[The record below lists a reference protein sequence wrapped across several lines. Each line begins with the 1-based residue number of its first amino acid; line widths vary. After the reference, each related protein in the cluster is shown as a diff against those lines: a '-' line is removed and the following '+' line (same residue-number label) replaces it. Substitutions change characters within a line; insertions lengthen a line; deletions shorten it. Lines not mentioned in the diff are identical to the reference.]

1 MILCLPV
8 MCGSCLNTCVAEV
21 HISVQNSVKVGHNN
35 PVFEFTVQ
43 HQQGRARVAQFH
55 TPRGAVTT
63 PMFMPVGTQGTV
75 KGISPQELLDIG
87 SQMIL
92 GNTYHLMLRPGE
104 ALVQAH
110 GGLPGFTAYPGPFLT
125 DSGGFQVMSLGHMRK
140 ITEEGVT
147 FKSHLDGSLV
157 HLTPERSIQVQEALG
172 ADVIM
177 AFDECPP
184 FPAERDY
191 IQRSLERT
199 VRWLDRCVSVKT
211 NDHQALFAIVQGGI
225 HEDLRQQSIDLT
237 LPFETPG
244 FAIGGLAVG
253 ESKAEM
259 FPAVAFSAGLLPDDK
274 PRYLMG
280 VGHPEDLVA
289 GIALGIDMFDCVYP
303 TRTGRF
309 GYALTDDGRLN
320 MNSSAPRKEL
330 IPIDDTCECYACRHY
345 TRAYLAH
352 LLRAEE
358 MLAPRML
365 SLHNLRYLH
374 HLVERARTA
383 IASGKFHDWANEWGE
398 RYFKGKIPEWYQQAL
413 ATGAGQRV

>member
-1 MILCLPV
+1 M
-8 MCGSCLNTCVAEV
+8 
-21 HISVQNSVKVGHNN
+21 
-35 PVFEFTVQ
+35 FEFQ
-43 HQQGRARVAQFH
+43 IQAQSGRARTATFV
-55 TPRGAVTT
+55 TPHGTVQT

-75 KGISPQELLDIG
+75 KGLSPQELTDIG
-87 SQMIL
+87 SQIVL
-92 GNTYHLMLRPGE
+92 ANTYHLLLRPGPD
-104 ALVQAH
+104 LVAQH

-125 DSGGFQVMSLGHMRK
+125 DSGGFQVMSLGHMRR

-147 FKSHLDGSLV
+147 FKSHLDGSSVYLS
-157 HLTPERSIQVQEALG
+157 PERSIEVQQALG

-184 FPAERDY
+184 YPAEREY
-191 IQRSLERT
+191 IRLSLERT
-199 VRWLDRCVSVKT
+199 VRWLERCRGAQT
-211 NDHQALFAIVQGGI
+211 RDDQALFSIVQGGI
-225 HEDLRQQSIDLT
+225 HDDLRQMSLDAT
-237 LPFETPG
+237 LPFATPG

-253 ESKAEM
+253 EGKAEM
-259 FPAVAFSAGLLPDDK
+259 YGAVDYTAARLPTGK

-289 GIALGIDMFDCVYP
+289 GIALGVDMFDCVYP

-320 MNSSAPRKEL
+320 MNSSAPRTSMD
-330 IPIDDTCECYACRHY
+330 PIDPECDCYACTHY

-374 HLVERARTA
+374 RLVERATA
-383 IASGKFHDWANEWGE
+383 AIREDRYTEWATEWAT
-398 RYFKGKIPEWYQQAL
+398 RYFKEKHKTGETPAIPQWFL
-413 ATGAGQRV
+413 RSVSRDS

>member
-1 MILCLPV
+1 MPR
-8 MCGSCLNTCVAEV
+8 M
-21 HISVQNSVKVGHNN
+21 
-35 PVFEFTVQ
+35 FEFTIQ
-43 HQQGRARVAQFH
+43 AREGRARVAQFH
-55 TPRGAVTT
+55 TPRGTVTT

-104 ALVQAH
+104 EMVAAH

-147 FKSHLDGSLV
+147 FKSHLDGSSV
-157 HLTPERSIQVQEALG
+157 QLTPERSIAVQEALG

-184 FPAERDY
+184 YPAERDY

-199 VRWLDRCVSVKT
+199 ERWLARCLQAKT
-211 NDHQALFAIVQGGI
+211 KPEQALFAIVQGGV
-225 HEDLRQQSIDLT
+225 HHDLRQQSLELT
-237 LPFETPG
+237 LPHNTPG
-244 FAIGGLAVG
+244 FALGGLAVG
-253 ESKAEM
+253 EPKEEM
-259 FPAVAFSAGLLPDDK
+259 YPAVAYTAERLPDHK

-289 GIALGIDMFDCVYP
+289 GIALGVDMFDCVYP

-320 MNSSAPRKEL
+320 LNASAPRRQLVPLDPEC
-330 IPIDDTCECYACRHY
+330 DCYACQNH

-352 LLRAEE
+352 LVKAEE
-358 MLAPRML
+358 MLGPRML

-374 HLVERARTA
+374 RLVERARSA
-383 IASGKFHDWANEWGE
+383 IETGTFGSWATTWAE
-398 RYFKGKIPEWYQQAL
+398 RYFKGKVPAWFAEAL
-413 ATGAGQRV
+413 ATGGQLPERPAQV

>member
-1 MILCLPV
+1 M
-8 MCGSCLNTCVAEV
+8 
-21 HISVQNSVKVGHNN
+21 
-35 PVFEFTVQ
+35 FEFNVQ
-43 HQQGRARVAQFH
+43 EQDGQARVATFT
-55 TPRGAVTT
+55 TPRGTVTT

-75 KGISPQELLDIG
+75 KGISPQELTEIG

-104 ALVQAH
+104 ALVEAH

-157 HLTPERSIQVQEALG
+157 NLTPERSVAVQEALG

-191 IQRSLERT
+191 IERSLERT
-199 VRWLDRCVSVKT
+199 IRWLGRCLEVKT
-211 NDHQALFAIVQGGI
+211 KDEQALFAIVQGGI
-225 HEDLRQQSIDLT
+225 HTDLRQKSLDLT
-237 LPFETPG
+237 LPFNTPG

-253 ESKAEM
+253 ESKEEM
-259 FPAVAFSAGLLPDDK
+259 FPAVAFTTAGLPHNK

-289 GIALGIDMFDCVYP
+289 GIALGVDMFDCVYP

-320 MNSSAPRKEL
+320 MNSSRPRQQLE
-330 IPIDDTCECYACRHY
+330 PIDAECDCYACRHY

-352 LLRAEE
+352 LIRAEE
-358 MLAPRML
+358 MLGPRML

-374 HLVERARTA
+374 RLVERAREA
-383 IASGKFHDWANEWGE
+383 IQDRRYADWAMTWAE
-398 RYFKGKIPEWYQQAL
+398 RYFKGTIPGWFQQAIQR
-413 ATGAGQRV
+413 GQAGQV

>member
-1 MILCLPV
+1 M
-8 MCGSCLNTCVAEV
+8 
-21 HISVQNSVKVGHNN
+21 
-35 PVFEFTVQ
+35 FEFDIQ
-43 HQQGRARVAQFH
+43 HRDGRARVARFH

-104 ALVQAH
+104 ALVEAH

-140 ITEEGVT
+140 ITEQGVT

-157 HLTPERSIQVQEALG
+157 DLTPERSIQVQQALG

-184 FPAERDY
+184 YPAERDY

-199 VRWLDRCVSVKT
+199 ERWLARSLNAKT

-225 HEDLRQQSIDLT
+225 HPDLRQQSLDLT
-237 LPFETPG
+237 LPYQTPG

-253 ESKAEM
+253 EPKDAM
-259 FPAVAFSAGLLPDDK
+259 YPAVAFTAERLPEHK

-289 GIALGIDMFDCVYP
+289 GIALGVDMFDCVYP

-320 MNSSAPRKEL
+320 MNSSAPRRQLE
-330 IPIDDTCECYACRHY
+330 PMDPDCDCYACRHY

-352 LLRAEE
+352 LVKAEE

-374 HLVERARTA
+374 RLVERARAA
-383 IASGKFHDWANEWGE
+383 ISRGEFHMWADGWAQ
-398 RYFKGKIPEWYQQAL
+398 RYFKGQIPDWFRQAL
-413 ATGAGQRV
+413 ETGRGTTLLRPDPAPTPTDTL

>member
-1 MILCLPV
+1 M
-8 MCGSCLNTCVAEV
+8 
-21 HISVQNSVKVGHNN
+21 
-35 PVFEFTVQ
+35 FEFEVQ
-43 HQQGRARVAQFH
+43 HQDGRARVAQFR
-55 TPRGAVTT
+55 TPRGTVTT

-75 KGISPQELLDIG
+75 KGISPDELLAIG

-104 ALVQAH
+104 DLVAAH

-140 ITEEGVT
+140 ISEEGVV

-157 HLTPERSIQVQEALG
+157 DLTPERSVAVQEALG

-184 FPAERDY
+184 FPAEREY
-191 IQRSLERT
+191 ITRSLERT
-199 VRWLDRCVSVKT
+199 VRWLDRCLSAKSRPE
-211 NDHQALFAIVQGGI
+211 QALFAIVQGGI
-225 HEDLRQQSIDLT
+225 HPDLRQRSLDLT
-237 LPFETPG
+237 LPFATPG

-259 FPAVAFSAGLLPDDK
+259 YPAVDFTTARLPADK

-289 GIALGIDMFDCVYP
+289 GIALGVDMFDCVYP

-320 MNSSAPRKEL
+320 MNSSGPRRDL
-330 IPIDDTCECYACRHY
+330 RPIDEDCDCYACRHY

-352 LLRAEE
+352 LVRAEE
-358 MLAPRML
+358 MLGPRML

-374 HLVERARTA
+374 RLVERAR
-383 IASGKFHDWANEWGE
+383 ASIEQGTFVDWATDWGL
-398 RYFKGKIPEWYQQAL
+398 RYFKGALPEWFAQTL
-413 ATGAGQRV
+413 RATEATPA